1 MKLFKLLAQ
10 DKCPKCQKTLQS
22 KSGAESKMIVTKFC
36 LDGHYEKEFHPA
48 LETYVVTKV
57 S

>member
-1 MKLFKLLAQ
+1 MKLFKLLAH
-10 DKCPKCQKTLQS
+10 DKCPKCQKALQS
-22 KSGAESKMIVTKFC
+22 KSGAESKTIVTKFC
-36 LDGHYEKEFHPA
+36 LEGHYEKEFHPA